1 MMRRNI
7 AQLPVKSLALGL
19 IALVIVAL
27 ACGPSVPAGQ
37 GGTLEPTVEVEAT
50 DTATPEAAPTDTPTP
65 EPTPTL
71 FMIDNGVPRVV
82 GHPVKPKY
90 TNLS

>member
-7 AQLPVKSLALGL
+7 AQLPVMSLALGL

-27 ACGPSVPAGQ
+27 ACWPSMPAGQ
-37 GGTLEPTVEVEAT
+37 GGT
-50 DTATPEAAPTDTPTP
+50 PEAVPTDTPTP